1 MVDMRWYGFGLLALA
16 GCSGGQVAVEVGSW
30 QDTELRIAEHVGK
43 IVVVDLWAKW

>member
-1 MVDMRWYGFGLLALA
+1 MVGIRWFVCGLVALA